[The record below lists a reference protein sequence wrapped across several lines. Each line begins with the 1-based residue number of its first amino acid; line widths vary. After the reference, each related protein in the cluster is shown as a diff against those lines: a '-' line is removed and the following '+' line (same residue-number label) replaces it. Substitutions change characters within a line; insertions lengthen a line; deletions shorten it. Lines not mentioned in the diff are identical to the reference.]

1 MSNTSQIAVVILN
14 YNGKK
19 WLEKFLPSVVKN
31 SPEGEV
37 IIADNGSTD
46 DSLDFL
52 TTSYP
57 SLRLIELEK
66 NHGFTGGYNRAL
78 FQLDHKYFVLLNSD
92 IEVTPDWLKAPI
104 KLLEENENIA
114 ACQPKIKSYK
124 DKSKFEHAGAAGG
137 MIDKYGYPFCRGR
150 IFMTA
155 EEDTKQFEEETP
167 IFWASGACLFIRG
180 HLYKEFQG
188 LQEEFFAHMEEIDLC
203 WRLKSA
209 GYEIYYTP
217 HSEVFHVGGGTLDT
231 SNPRKTYLNFR
242 NGLALL
248 LINLPSKYLI
258 PVILYRLVL
267 DGIAGVEFLLVGH
280 WKDTLAVIKAH
291 FSFYSNLSVWLTAR
305 KFAKTKKKSN
315 SYKDT
320 YQHSIVWQYFIKK
333 RHYFSKLH
341 NS

>member
-1 MSNTSQIAVVILN
+1 MKEQQQIAVVILN

-19 WLEKFLPSVVKN
+19 WLEMFLPSVIEY
-31 SPEGEV
+31 SSEAEI

-52 TTSYP
+52 NDTYP
-57 SLRLIELEK
+57 TVTKIILDK
-66 NHGFTGGYNRAL
+66 NYGFTGGYNRAL
-78 FQLDHKYFVLLNSD
+78 FQLNHKYFVLLNSD
-92 IEVTPDWLKAPI
+92 IEVTKDWLKAPV
-104 KLLEENENIA
+104 KLLEENDKIA

-124 DKSKFEHAGAAGG
+124 EKSKFEHAGAAGG
-137 MIDKYGYPFCRGR
+137 MIDKFGYPFCRGR

-155 EEDTKQFEEETP
+155 EEDKGQFEEEVP
-167 IFWASGACLFIRG
+167 VFWASGACLFIKG
-180 HLYKEFQG
+180 EIYKEFKG

-203 WRLKSA
+203 WRLKTA

-258 PVILYRLVL
+258 PVVIYRLIL
-267 DGIAGVEFLLVGH
+267 DGIAGVEFLFVGH
-280 WKDTLAVIKAH
+280 WRDTIAIIKAH
-291 FSFYSNLSVWLTAR
+291 LSFYKYFFVWTKAR
-305 KFAKTKKKSN
+305 KFAKSKKVSN
-315 SYKDT
+315 SYLDT
-320 YQHSIVWQYFIKK
+320 YKKSIVWQYFIKK
-333 RHYFSKLH
+333 NKFFLDL
-341 NS
+341 